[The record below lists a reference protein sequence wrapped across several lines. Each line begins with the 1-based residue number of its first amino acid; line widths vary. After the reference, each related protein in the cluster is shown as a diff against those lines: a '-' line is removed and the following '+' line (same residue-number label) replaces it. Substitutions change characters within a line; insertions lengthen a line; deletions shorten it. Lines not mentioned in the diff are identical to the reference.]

1 VNYVGSEDPGV
12 TSDEFEVG
20 LSKKLMNDRLTINGE
35 FDVPV
40 GESQNPNQ
48 QQVLVGDVELVYDIT
63 PDGRFKA
70 RVFNENND
78 QLNGQ
83 ITTTY
88 TQGLGIFY
96 TTDFQTFPDL
106 VRKIFGI
113 KPKVG
118 DEEQTNEVD

>member
-1 VNYVGSEDPGV
+1 
-12 TSDEFEVG
+12 
-20 LSKKLMNDRLTINGE
+20 
-35 FDVPV
+35 
-40 GESQNPNQ
+40 
-48 QQVLVGDVELVYDIT
+48 VGDVELVYDIT